1 MSSELATP
9 LSTQRPKRADA
20 ARNYDK
26 LLAAAREA
34 FTSEGEDASLEGIAR
49 RADVGIGT
57 LYRNFPTRQALLE
70 AVYIGEVEGI
80 CLAAQEL
87 EGLDPWQA
95 LTGWLRRFADYATT
109 KKALAAELM
118 AYMDEGSEVFLHCR
132 HAIKAAGT
140 PLLEAAQRSGDV
152 RPDVR
157 FMDIVRMVGGIAT
170 IPNAE
175 PGQVDRIL
183 AVALDGLRARSTRS
197 AARPAQQRSRQHPRH
212 LQLVHPSAPSIQATD
227 FRGRAKRREG
237 RDPDLRA
244 AVPAATGL
252 RTRAQ
257 TVNLIGDFG
266 DSGERPDAGCDSR
279 CRGATGQG
287 SRND

>member
-1 MSSELATP
+1 MEPTSTSSGNYTEGTSALSSEITTP
-9 LSTQRPKRADA
+9 APIQRPKRADA

-70 AVYIGEVEGI
+70 AVYFEEVEGI
-80 CLAAQEL
+80 CRAAGEF
-87 EGLDPWQA
+87 EGLDPWEA
-95 LTGWLRRFADYATT
+95 LTAWLQRFADYATT
-109 KKALAAELM
+109 KKALAGELM
-118 AYMDEGSEVFLHCR
+118 AYMDEGSAMFLQCR
-132 HAIKAAGT
+132 HAIKDAGT

-157 FMDIVRMVGGIAT
+157 IMDVVRIIGGIAT

-183 AVALDGLRARSTRS
+183 AVALDGLRAR
-197 AARPAQQRSRQHPRH
+197 
-212 LQLVHPSAPSIQATD
+212 
-227 FRGRAKRREG
+227 
-237 RDPDLRA
+237 
-244 AVPAATGL
+244 
-252 RTRAQ
+252 
-257 TVNLIGDFG
+257 
-266 DSGERPDAGCDSR
+266 
-279 CRGATGQG
+279 
-287 SRND
+287 

>member
-1 MSSELATP
+1 METPSGKCGVSLRFFRQYTEDPSALSSELTTTAP
-9 LSTQRPKRADA
+9 TQRPKRADA

-26 LLAAAREA
+26 LLTAARDA

-70 AVYIGEVEGI
+70 AVYLEEVEGI
-80 CLAAQEL
+80 CRAVGEF
-87 EGLDPWQA
+87 EGLDPWEA

-109 KKALAAELM
+109 KTALAGELM
-118 AYMDEGSEVFLHCR
+118 AYMDEGSEMFLQCR

-152 RPDVR
+152 RADVR
-157 FMDIVRMVGGIAT
+157 FMDVVRMIGGIAT

-183 AVALDGLRARSTRS
+183 AVAFDGLRAR
-197 AARPAQQRSRQHPRH
+197 
-212 LQLVHPSAPSIQATD
+212 
-227 FRGRAKRREG
+227 
-237 RDPDLRA
+237 
-244 AVPAATGL
+244 
-252 RTRAQ
+252 
-257 TVNLIGDFG
+257 
-266 DSGERPDAGCDSR
+266 
-279 CRGATGQG
+279 
-287 SRND
+287 

>member
-1 MSSELATP
+1 MEPVSASDINYTEGPSALSSELATTAP
-9 LSTQRPKRADA
+9 IQRPKRADA

-70 AVYIGEVEGI
+70 TVYLEEVEGI
-80 CLAAQEL
+80 CRAAGEF

-95 LTGWLRRFADYATT
+95 LTGWLARFADYAAT
-109 KKALAAELM
+109 KKALAGELM
-118 AYMDEGSEVFLHCR
+118 AYMDEGSEMFLQCR
-132 HAIKAAGT
+132 HAIKAAGE

-157 FMDIVRMVGGIAT
+157 FMDVVRMIGGIAT

-175 PGQVDRIL
+175 PGQVDRII
-183 AVALDGLRARSTRS
+183 AVALDGLRAR
-197 AARPAQQRSRQHPRH
+197 
-212 LQLVHPSAPSIQATD
+212 
-227 FRGRAKRREG
+227 
-237 RDPDLRA
+237 
-244 AVPAATGL
+244 
-252 RTRAQ
+252 
-257 TVNLIGDFG
+257 
-266 DSGERPDAGCDSR
+266 
-279 CRGATGQG
+279 
-287 SRND
+287 

>member
-1 MSSELATP
+1 METSSGKCGVCLHFLGNYTEATSALSSELTTP
-9 LSTQRPKRADA
+9 APIQRPKRADA

-70 AVYIGEVEGI
+70 AVYFEEVEGI
-80 CLAAQEL
+80 CRAAGEF
-87 EGLDPWQA
+87 EGLDPWEA

-109 KKALAAELM
+109 KKALAGELM
-118 AYMDEGSEVFLHCR
+118 AYMDEGSAMFLQCR
-132 HAIKAAGT
+132 HAIKDAGT

-157 FMDIVRMVGGIAT
+157 FMDVVRMIGGIAT

-183 AVALDGLRARSTRS
+183 AVALDGLRA
-197 AARPAQQRSRQHPRH
+197 H
-212 LQLVHPSAPSIQATD
+212 
-227 FRGRAKRREG
+227 
-237 RDPDLRA
+237 
-244 AVPAATGL
+244 
-252 RTRAQ
+252 
-257 TVNLIGDFG
+257 
-266 DSGERPDAGCDSR
+266 
-279 CRGATGQG
+279 
-287 SRND
+287 

>member
-1 MSSELATP
+1 MEPASTSPENYTEDPSVLSSEIATP
-9 LSTQRPKRADA
+9 IPTQRPKRADA

-70 AVYIGEVEGI
+70 AVYIEEVEGI
-80 CLAAQEL
+80 CRAVQEF

-109 KKALAAELM
+109 KKALAGELM
-118 AYMDEGSEVFLHCR
+118 AYMDEGSEVFLQCR
-132 HAIKAAGT
+132 YAIKAAGA

-157 FMDIVRMVGGIAT
+157 FMDVVRMIGGIAT

-183 AVALDGLRARSTRS
+183 AVALDGLRAR
-197 AARPAQQRSRQHPRH
+197 
-212 LQLVHPSAPSIQATD
+212 
-227 FRGRAKRREG
+227 
-237 RDPDLRA
+237 
-244 AVPAATGL
+244 
-252 RTRAQ
+252 
-257 TVNLIGDFG
+257 
-266 DSGERPDAGCDSR
+266 
-279 CRGATGQG
+279 
-287 SRND
+287 

>member
-1 MSSELATP
+1 MEPGSVSGWNYTEDHSALSSELATP
-9 LSTQRPKRADA
+9 LTTQRPKRADA

-34 FTSEGEDASLEGIAR
+34 FTSEGQDASLEGIAR

-70 AVYIGEVEGI
+70 AVYVEEVEGI
-80 CLAAQEL
+80 CRAVHSFDGAL
-87 EGLDPWQA
+87 GWQA
-95 LTGWLRRFADYATT
+95 LTSWLRRFADYATT

-118 AYMDEGSEVFLHCR
+118 AYMDEGSEVFLQCR
-132 HAIKAAGT
+132 HAIKAAGA

-157 FMDIVRMVGGIAT
+157 FMDVVRMIGGIAT

-183 AVALDGLRARSTRS
+183 AVALDGLRAR
-197 AARPAQQRSRQHPRH
+197 
-212 LQLVHPSAPSIQATD
+212 
-227 FRGRAKRREG
+227 
-237 RDPDLRA
+237 
-244 AVPAATGL
+244 
-252 RTRAQ
+252 
-257 TVNLIGDFG
+257 
-266 DSGERPDAGCDSR
+266 
-279 CRGATGQG
+279 
-287 SRND
+287 